1 MQVVVFGG
9 GHVSLALEKVLKT
22 LDLTLTVVDDRPE
35 FSDKE
40 RFSEA
45 DRVLTMSYEKLSEVD
60 FGFAPY
66 FIIVTRGHKDDE
78 RCLRVCTF
86 CETFAYIGMIG
97 SRGKV
102 AMTFERLAADGISR
116 EALEEVHAPIGLKLG
131 GNTPGEIAVSIA
143 AELIQVKNQKERSLF
158 SEELE
163 QGLQKEKGPLIL
175 ATVIEKTGS
184 SPGKRG
190 ARMLVN
196 EKGSIYGT
204 IGGGTVEYTVIER
217 SQSISCGK
225 QRKRPV

>member
-1 MQVVVFGG
+1 
-9 GHVSLALEKVLKT
+9 
-22 LDLTLTVVDDRPE
+22 
-35 FSDKE
+35 
-40 RFSEA
+40 
-45 DRVLTMSYEKLSEVD
+45 
-60 FGFAPY
+60 
-66 FIIVTRGHKDDE
+66 
-78 RCLRVCTF
+78 
-86 CETFAYIGMIG
+86 
-97 SRGKV
+97 
-102 AMTFERLAADGISR
+102 MTFERLAADGISR

-204 IGGGTVEYTVIER
+204 IGGGTVEYTVKPKHFLRKTAEKTCLR
-217 SQSISCGK
+217 SGSTIFPMKGRLLSA
-225 QRKRPV
+225 

>member
-1 MQVVVFGG
+1 
-9 GHVSLALEKVLKT
+9 
-22 LDLTLTVVDDRPE
+22 
-35 FSDKE
+35 
-40 RFSEA
+40 
-45 DRVLTMSYEKLSEVD
+45 
-60 FGFAPY
+60 Y

-78 RCLRVCTF
+78 RCLRYALSVKHS
-86 CETFAYIGMIG
+86 YIGMIG

-102 AMTFERLAADGISR
+102 ALTFERLAADGISR

-204 IGGGTVEYTVIER
+204 IGGGTVEYTVIGEAKAFLAENSGKDLFEIR
-217 SQSISCGK
+217 EYDLSNEGAASLGMICGGHIK
-225 QRKRPV
+225 ILLESL